1 MTVLW
6 CIKTAADCLLQTAA
20 KGEEMERLG
29 YYNGKFGP
37 LEEMTVPM
45 NDRASWFGDGIYEA
59 GPVRNHKIFALEEH
73 LARMYRNAGEVD
85 IEMPVNREEMGD
97 ILYEMVKKVENGDQF
112 LYWQVT
118 RGTGVRQH
126 VYPGG
131 KSNLWI
137 TVTPLKMPDGKT
149 PIKLITEPDIRFH
162 RCDIKTLNLLPAVMA
177 SEKAKQAG
185 CGEAVLYRP
194 GGRVTECAHS
204 NVHIIK
210 DGTLITAPLD
220 ELILPGISRAH
231 LLRACKALGIPVREE
246 PYYLEELRAADE
258 ILVTSS
264 SKLCVHADVLDGQP
278 CGMKDPETFEKI
290 RKYMVDEFLRET
302 EA

>member
-1 MTVLW
+1 
-6 CIKTAADCLLQTAA
+6 
-20 KGEEMERLG
+20 MEKLG

-59 GPVRNHKIFALEEH
+59 GPVRNYKIFALDEH
-73 LARMYRNAGEVD
+73 LARMYRNAGEVE
-85 IEMPVNREEMGD
+85 IKMPVEKEEMAK
-97 ILYEMVKKVENGDQF
+97 ILYEMVQKMDQGELF

-126 VYPGG
+126 TYPN
-131 KSNLWI
+131 SDANLWI
-137 TVTPLKMPDGKT
+137 TVTPLKMSDGKT
-149 PIKLITEPDIRFH
+149 PIQLITEPDIRFH
-162 RCDIKTLNLLPAVMA
+162 RCDVKTLNLLPAVMA

-210 DGTLITAPLD
+210 DGVLWTAPLD

-231 LLRACKALGIPVREE
+231 LIRACKALDIPVREE
-246 PYYLEELRAADE
+246 PYYLEQLRAADE

-264 SKLCVHADVLDGQP
+264 SKLVVHADKLDGQP
-278 CGMKDPETFEKI
+278 CGMKDPVTFEKI
-290 RKYMVDEFLRET
+290 RKYMLDEFTQAT
-302 EA
+302 E

>member
-1 MTVLW
+1 
-6 CIKTAADCLLQTAA
+6 
-20 KGEEMERLG
+20 MEKLG

-37 LEEMTVPM
+37 LEEMSVPM

-59 GPVRNHKIFALEEH
+59 GPVRNYKIFALDEH
-73 LARMYRNAGEVD
+73 LNRMYRNAGEVE
-85 IEMPVNREEMGD
+85 ITMPVSKEEMAR
-97 ILYEMVKKVENGDQF
+97 ILYEMVQKMDQGELF

-126 VYPGG
+126 VYPD
-131 KSNLWI
+131 SDANLWI
-137 TVTPLKMPDGKT
+137 TVTPLKMSDGRT
-149 PIKLITEPDIRFH
+149 PIQLITEPDIRFH
-162 RCDIKTLNLLPAVMA
+162 RCDVKTLNLLPAVMA

-204 NVHIIK
+204 NVHILQ
-210 DGTLITAPLD
+210 DGTLWTAPLD

-231 LLRACKALGIPVREE
+231 LIKACKALGIPVREE
-246 PYYLEELRAADE
+246 VYYLDQLRAADE

-264 SKLCVHADVLDGQP
+264 SKLVVRADKLDGQP
-278 CGMKDPETFEKI
+278 CGGKDFETFERI
-290 RKYMVDEFLRET
+290 RKYMLDEFE
-302 EA
+302 EATK